1 MVYYSRCGSYTAVFC
16 EGRLLFWC
24 GDFLEGFFATQ
35 LGQALYLIGISMLP
49 IIELRGGIPVGALN
63 GIPWVET
70 YLLCVIG
77 NMLPVPFIIL
87 FVRRV
92 FDWMK
97 KKSARLGRLAERFE
111 TKFRTKAA
119 NVVKYEMLGLLLFVA
134 IPLPGTGA
142 WTGAGIAAFLNM
154 RLKHALPVIFGGVLI
169 AGFIMSGISY
179 GFLSFLNFLA

>member
-1 MVYYSRCGSYTAVFC
+1 M
-16 EGRLLFWC
+16 FWC

-154 RLKHALPVIFGGVLI
+154 RLKHALPVIFGGELI